1 MFRNPACLGRL
12 LHITKPFIEDGR
24 RLPIYDRMK
33 RREFLG
39 SLAAATA
46 LPLAT
51 PALAASKISLGE
63 LNRYLNSLKTAQ
75 GGFTQINP
83 DGTLSKGTF
92 YLSRP
97 GRMRFEYKPP
107 NDALVVAG
115 QGKLAIFDKKSNQGP
130 QQYPLHRTPLN
141 IILRDRVNLNQ
152 SGMLMRHDSDG
163 KSTSITAQDPE
174 HPNYGNVKLV
184 FTGSPTELR
193 QWIVTDESGQKTTV
207 VLGKLKTGGRLP
219 VGLFDINGIV
229 KQGGGGAKG

>member
-1 MFRNPACLGRL
+1 
-12 LHITKPFIEDGR
+12 
-24 RLPIYDRMK
+24 MK

-39 SLAAATA
+39 ACAAAAA
-46 LPLAT
+46 LSAAKPVAAAAKIPLE
-51 PALAASKISLGE
+51 E
-63 LNRYLNSLKTAQ
+63 LNRYLNNLKTAE

-92 YLSRP
+92 FLSRP
-97 GRMRFEYKPP
+97 GRMRFEYQPP

-141 IILRDRVNLNQ
+141 IILRDRVNLRQ
-152 SGMLMRHDSDG
+152 SGMLMAHDSDG
-163 KSTSITAQDPE
+163 TATTITAQDPD
-174 HPNYGNVKLV
+174 HPGYGNVQLV
-184 FTGSPTELR
+184 FTSSPVELR

-219 VGLFDINGIV
+219 VGLFDIDGMV
-229 KQGGGGAKG
+229 KKSGGAKR